1 MLGMLYD
8 FFASELYPF
17 ELVINI
23 MLFVVM
29 INIVG

>member
-17 ELVINI
+17 ELVII
-23 MLFVVM
+23 IVLFVLM
-29 INIVG
+29 IHIVG